1 MVGPAACHSKAR
13 RVERKLGFIP
23 DAGKW
28 WGRWRTPVQR
38 PILHPGPPDQLGMR
52 AFTESGEGYMQ
63 KEHRHLP
70 QSSPQLVIS
79 GRTRVICVV
88 CGASVARLASSALS
102 AGRAVFSSGCSCSHF
117 FAVSS
122 QNCGGS
128 SAGYSLLIQH
138 FTSLPGVSVSVRAH
152 RRWLRMLS
160 TALEK
165 ELRVL
170 DYA

>member
-1 MVGPAACHSKAR
+1 MGPAACHSKAR

-79 GRTRVICVV
+79 GRTSVVCVV
-88 CGASVARLASSALS
+88 CSTGSVQFRVQLFPFLCRQFSELWRLKCWVQSAHPALH
-102 AGRAVFSSGCSCSHF
+102 FSTWGFRVCK
-117 FAVSS
+117 SS
-122 QNCGGS
+122 QEVAQNVI
-128 SAGYSLLIQH
+128 YS
-138 FTSLPGVSVSVRAH
+138 P
-152 RRWLRMLS
+152 
-160 TALEK
+160 
-165 ELRVL
+165 
-170 DYA
+170 